1 MEKQRDMHKK
11 ALFTIINCDT
21 NCGTSKSNSAE
32 SAQGIYPS
40 QGVNI
45 RELRE
50 QEFKAPKEDNEMLQ
64 AQASIAV
71 VIFVNCLQ
79 NK

>member
-1 MEKQRDMHKK
+1 MY
-11 ALFTIINCDT
+11 TIINCDT
-21 NCGTSKSNSAE
+21 NGCSSKANGAE

-50 QEFKAPKEDNEMLQ
+50 KELKHPKENNKMLQ
-64 AQASIAV
+64 G
-71 VIFVNCLQ
+71 
-79 NK
+79 